1 MERTVFLSRITQ
13 YFRSHRVVGILG
25 SRQCGKTTLARD
37 HIATLGNE
45 GFAGG
50 DHGAGG
56 QVHYFDLE
64 DPEHLSRLTDPKLAL
79 ESLEG
84 LIVIDEIQRRPELFP
99 LLRVLIDRNR
109 PKQRYL
115 ILGSASRDLIRQS
128 SETLAG
134 RIIACRGPA
143 PPKATRT

>member
-13 YFRSHRVVGILG
+13 YFRSHRIVGILG

-45 GFAGG
+45 TFAGG

-56 QVHYFDLE
+56 QAHYFDLE

-99 LLRVLIDRNR
+99 CS
-109 PKQRYL
+109 
-115 ILGSASRDLIRQS
+115 G
-128 SETLAG
+128 
-134 RIIACRGPA
+134 C
-143 PPKATRT
+143 